1 MHVSPPTFIGLCK
14 ELTVDF
20 ISIEIGYA
28 IWATLL
34 YALIQVLLV
43 TVQKYIVLSHVEVFI
58 QDFEP

>member
-1 MHVSPPTFIGLCK
+1 MYAPPSGLCE

-20 ISIEIGYA
+20 ISIDIRYA

-43 TVQKYIVLSHVEVFI
+43 ILQKYIVLSPVEVFI